1 MTYDLIEDRGVFNLR
16 RPGGPFNR
24 YRRQLKE
31 KGVCF
36 HFCGLSRA
44 HYFQAPATQA
54 ILAIY
59 KTDMLSGKIWW
70 EADSDPDMSRWS
82 SFKVIVLSSLIYP
95 YFELDSEQKAIRK
108 LLLIPDIF
116 M

>member
-1 MTYDLIEDRGVFNLR
+1 M
-16 RPGGPFNR
+16 
-24 YRRQLKE
+24 
-31 KGVCF
+31 
-36 HFCGLSRA
+36 
-44 HYFQAPATQA
+44 
-54 ILAIY
+54 Y

-108 LLLIPDIF
+108 LLLIPGIF